1 MPTAGVVLGSE
12 RSVPK
17 TMLRDTHRTE
27 IDDLLTRYAN
37 KRSAVLPLLYIAQD
51 TYGHLTQEAIRE
63 VADILS
69 LPDTDV
75 FEVVGFYTLFYD
87 QPVGKWVLQVCD
99 DVPCCYLGAEE
110 VLAALKEELHVR
122 EDQVTADGMFMV
134 QRVKCLA
141 ACNHAPVIQA
151 NLDYIYDVTPDHVDT
166 MLRKL
171 RSRAAQGE
179 TLSISGRWSEDHAFT
194 ESGLMQQIERRMGPM
209 PNAPAAPPALEAEKA
224 SRQEAA
230 SVAEEPAKAA
240 AESRID
246 AESPV
251 EPSSDRSPAGAR
263 PAPDKQDDQGAVP
276 AQAAQQEAPVE
287 QRDDVADNAAAEP
300 ESKPTNASD
309 Q

>member
-1 MPTAGVVLGSE
+1 
-12 RSVPK
+12 
-17 TMLRDTHRTE
+17 MLRDTHRTE
-27 IDDLLTRYAN
+27 IDDLLTRYGS

-51 TYGHLTQEAIRE
+51 TYGHLTSEAIRE
-63 VADILS
+63 VADILN

-75 FEVVGFYTLFYD
+75 FEVVGFYTLFYG

-110 VLAALKEELHVR
+110 VLTALKEELNVR

-141 ACNHAPVIQA
+141 ACNRAPVIQA

-179 TLSISGRWSEDHAFT
+179 ALSSSGRWSEDYEFT

-209 PNAPAAPPALEAEKA
+209 PDAPTAHTAPEAEKVA
-224 SRQEAA
+224 RQEAA
-230 SVAEEPAKAA
+230 SVAEESAQAA
-240 AESRID
+240 TEARIA

-251 EPSSDRSPAGAR
+251 APSPDRSPTGAH
-263 PAPDKQDDQGAVP
+263 PAPAKQDDHGAVP
-276 AQAAQQEAPVE
+276 AQAVQQETHVE
-287 QRDDVADNAAAEP
+287 QSNSAADSSAAES
-300 ESKPTNASD
+300 ESNPTKASD